1 MATNNKFYE
10 DPVDLEREID
20 VCKLKPTGRNWSKT
34 LREQENYIPI
44 EPKIFEQ
51 FDSVEQINKVLEQY
65 LEKKS
70 AQAS

>member
-20 VCKLKPTGRNWSKT
+20 VSKLKPTGRNWSKI
-34 LREQENYIPI
+34 LKEQENYIPI

-70 AQAS
+70 A